1 MVSEISESFSKTFK
15 QLIRDI
21 KMQKLDGSY
30 NVAVAVVNLFRDLV
44 LHEKWNTAKD
54 LIFLMKTCGKLLA
67 KELPLQTSAE
77 NMIRRML
84 KIVRDEYTT
93 ACNEQQEELDIQE
106 SLHKIV
112 TSEEEIDDYSK
123 TVAELKESI
132 LDHINEFHME
142 LETSIENITKEAIKH
157 IHTSEIILTIGKSA
171 IVESFLKEA
180 ARYRK
185 FDVIVCEC
193 SPLKYGQDMAISLS
207 NSKISTTLIA
217 DSSMFGIMGRVNK
230 VIIGTHTVM
239 ANGGLRAISGTHAV
253 ALAAKYY
260 SVPVI
265 VLAGL
270 YKLSSQYLHSHEDN
284 FNQFTSPES
293 VLSYSEGVLTSSV
306 HVYNPMFDYVPPE
319 LVTLFIS
326 NAGGHAPSYVYR
338 LLSEMYHQDDNDL

>member
-1 MVSEISESFSKTFK
+1 MKSLSKCASISNISSFHTF
-15 QLIRDI
+15 
-21 KMQKLDGSY
+21 S
-30 NVAVAVVNLFRDLV
+30 V
-44 LHEKWNTAKD
+44 H
-54 LIFLMKTCGKLLA
+54 
-67 KELPLQTSAE
+67 
-77 NMIRRML
+77 
-84 KIVRDEYTT
+84 
-93 ACNEQQEELDIQE
+93 
-106 SLHKIV
+106 
-112 TSEEEIDDYSK
+112 
-123 TVAELKESI
+123 
-132 LDHINEFHME
+132 
-142 LETSIENITKEAIKH
+142 SIENITKEAIKH

-193 SPLKYGQDMAISLS
+193 SPLKYVSNHLLNWKYETSCFSPFKFIYFQGQDMAISLS

-260 SVPVI
+260 SVPVSSQFYFFNFTRLLYFFFWFFTFIWNLRYSQVI

-326 NAGGHAPSYVYR
+326 NA
-338 LLSEMYHQDDNDL
+338 

>member
-1 MVSEISESFSKTFK
+1 MPRVKIYQFYLIKTSI
-15 QLIRDI
+15 LNYREV
-21 KMQKLDGSY
+21 DGSY
-30 NVAVAVVNLFRDLV
+30 NVAVAVVNLFKNLV
-44 LHEKWNTAKD
+44 TQEKWNTAKD
-54 LIFLMKTCGKLLA
+54 LINLIKTCGKLLV

-93 ACNEQQEELDIQE
+93 ACHEQEELDIQE

-123 TVAELKESI
+123 TVAELKDSI
-132 LDHINEFHME
+132 LDHISEFHME

-171 IVESFLKEA
+171 IVEAFLKEA
-180 ARYRK
+180 AKHRK
-185 FDVIVCEC
+185 FEVIVCEC
-193 SPLKYGQDMAISLS
+193 SPLNYGHNTAISLS
-207 NSKISTTLIA
+207 QSKIPTTLIT
-217 DSSMFGIMGRVNK
+217 DSSIFGIMGRVHK

-239 ANGGLRAISGTHAV
+239 ANGGLRAVCGTHSV

-270 YKLSSQYLHSHEDN
+270 YKLSSQYLISHEDK
-284 FNQFTSPES
+284 FNQFISPES
-293 VLSYSEGVLTSSV
+293 VLKYSEGILTSLV
-306 HVYNPMFDYVPPE
+306 HVYNPTFDYVPPE